1 VTTVIGSVDGARS
14 GSASSF
20 GAGFLLRLAELSMSR
35 NAFQP
40 FELEAGGTG
49 TGRRDGSAASSEPF
63 DQKRSAS
70 CRNADICEPRD
81 EGCALSVRHEF
92 DDAPIGHTRSPKGI
106 GEAMSIEAGGILVP
120 R

>member
-1 VTTVIGSVDGARS
+1 
-14 GSASSF
+14 
-20 GAGFLLRLAELSMSR
+20 MSR

-49 TGRRDGSAASSEPF
+49 TGRRDGSAASSGAL

-70 CRNADICEPRD
+70 CRNADICEPRA
-81 EGCALSVRHEF
+81 ESCAPSVRHEF
-92 DDAPIGHTRSPKGI
+92 DDSSDGHTRLPKRLGD
-106 GEAMSIEAGGILVP
+106 ARSIEAGEILVP